1 MRCVILPV
9 LLGAAVL
16 AGCGGAGEPPTPAP
30 RGGAA
35 GASGAAAKPRDE
47 IRIAQFEY
55 EPSPATV
62 RAGRRIAV
70 PNADAAP
77 HTLTHAAED
86 PAFDSGTI
94 EGKASGALT
103 IERPGTYAIVCEIH
117 PFMEGQVRVVR

>member
-1 MRCVILPV
+1 MRRAILPT
-9 LLGAAVL
+9 LLSAALLV
-16 AGCGGAGEPPTPAP
+16 GCGGDGDAPAARPT
-30 RGGAA
+30 GGTA
-35 GASGAAAKPRDE
+35 GASAAGTGPRDA

-77 HTLTHAAED
+77 HTLTHAADE

-94 EGKASGALT
+94 EGEATGAVT
-103 IERPGTYAIVCEIH
+103 IERPGRYEIVCEIH
-117 PFMEGQVRVVR
+117 PFMEGEISVVR